1 MVRTGSVI
9 NIVDI
14 LDRFKRQISFLR
26 GADFSHA
33 WLAILIYI
41 LRFCEDIT
49 IKTTLIIIFN
59 K

>member
-1 MVRTGSVI
+1 MERTGSVI
-9 NIVDI
+9 NIVNI
-14 LDRFKRQISFLR
+14 LDRFKRQRNFLR

-49 IKTTLIIIFN
+49 IKTTLVIIFN